1 MFRRPLFVLLLA
13 ASCSV
18 SAQAYK
24 WVDTHGVV
32 HYTESAPPPGTKYKR
47 ITLTG
52 DAEPLAKPAAAPTD
66 SQPADTGP
74 EAVSSNLPMQD
85 TPANRAK
92 LCASLK
98 TNLAALHG
106 NGPVVMQQNG
116 KQVLL
121 DAGQRKTQIDS
132 AQAQYSQYC
141 LEQQ

>member
-1 MFRRPLFVLLLA
+1 MFRRPLFVLLLI

-24 WVDTHGVV
+24 WVDAKGVV

-47 ITLTG
+47 ITLT
-52 DAEPLAKPAAAPTD
+52 DNAEPLAKPSAAATG
-66 SQPADTGP
+66 SDTANSGP
-74 EAVSSNLPMQD
+74 ESVSPTLPMQD

-98 TNLAALHG
+98 ANLATLHG
-106 NGPVVMQQNG
+106 NGPVVMEQNG

-121 DAGQRKTQIDS
+121 DADQRKTQTDS

-141 LEQQ
+141 LEQ